1 MHKEV
6 YKHTPVYCGQSRTL
20 DHRVGHFKPCVR
32 LRTWPYA
39 DLLSQGRRCVKCPP
53 ACLMPTEKMEE
64 SKARRIRWLSLFFY
78 AAVVFSLPRCN
89 TWRFMPGA
97 RCRELIAC
105 RCLCAF
111 VFPSFSTRRQLSKP
125 CLAVLGSAQSLRFH
139 FSPLLQHSHLLDL
152 RRNVKYSTVGL
163 IGVCLLFV
171 WICFSLRPLR
181 THCLHNARICH

>member
-1 MHKEV
+1 ML
-6 YKHTPVYCGQSRTL
+6 TCSRK
-20 DHRVGHFKPCVR
+20 D
-32 LRTWPYA
+32 A
-39 DLLSQGRRCVKCPP
+39 DVSSVLQHVSCPQK
-53 ACLMPTEKMEE
+53 KMEE
-64 SKARRIRWLSLFFY
+64 SKARGIQWLSLFFY
-78 AAVVFSLPRCN
+78 TAVVFFLPPCN

-125 CLAVLGSAQSLRFH
+125 CLVVLGSAQSLRFH

-152 RRNVKYSTVGL
+152 SRNVKYSTVGL

-181 THCLHNARICH
+181 THRLHNARICHWVPLYFCWFAYKCE